1 MVPLGF
7 LAVYQITTF
16 LLALAILLGF
26 ARILGEVARRFHQ
39 PAILGEILA
48 GILLG
53 PTVFGAFF
61 PELMGAL
68 FPLPTPE
75 AVAQGDV
82 SPVAFALDGLVTIS
96 IVLFLMV
103 AGMEVDLNV
112 ALRQG
117 KPALAVS
124 VAGIA
129 FPFALGF
136 AAIFIAPGVFG
147 FVADEDASG
156 SFDLLIFALFF
167 ATALSI
173 TALPV
178 IAKILMDLNLFKTDM
193 GMIVIASA
201 IVNDL
206 LGWMIF
212 AVVLGLIGAGKG
224 LAVQYTL
231 LLTVLF
237 AVFLLTIGRWL
248 IHRCLPY
255 LQAHISW
262 PAGVLAFAITCA
274 ILCAAA
280 TEAIG
285 IHAIFGSFLFGIA
298 IGDSRYLRERTRTT
312 IDQFI
317 SSVFAPIFFASIGL
331 HVNFIE
337 NFNLVLVVA
346 VLVIATIGKV
356 LGCGLMARFVGLPKQ
371 ESWAIGVAMN
381 ARGAME
387 IILGLLALQVG
398 LINQEL
404 FVALVIMAL
413 VTSMTSGSLMQRI
426 LKRTKPIH
434 YSDYLSGRNWRSP
447 LEAST
452 REGVIRELSELIC
465 RGMARLDPEA
475 ISAAV
480 LAREEMMPTGIG
492 RGVAIPHA
500 RIDDL
505 DAPIIAVGISPDG
518 VDFDAP
524 DGAPARVVFL
534 ILTPRQDNGA
544 QLQILAGISR
554 HARKEQFIS
563 EITKAESY
571 TVMLARV
578 RSLDTE

>member
-1 MVPLGF
+1 MPLGY
-7 LAVYQITTF
+7 LAIHEITTF
-16 LLALAILLGF
+16 LLALAVLLGA

-53 PTVFGAFF
+53 PTILGALF
-61 PELMGAL
+61 PDLVGAL
-68 FPLPTPE
+68 FPLPSHE
-75 AVAQGDV
+75 EMGDGDI
-82 SPVAFALDGLVTIS
+82 SPVAFALDGLITLS

-103 AGMEVDLNV
+103 AGMEVDLNI

-124 VAGIA
+124 VVGIA

-136 AAIFIAPGVFG
+136 GAIFLAPGLFG
-147 FVADEDASG
+147 YVAPEG
-156 SFDLLIFALFF
+156 SSSNFNLLIFALFF

-178 IAKILMDLNLFKTDM
+178 IAKILMDLNLFKTDL
-193 GMIVIASA
+193 GMIVVASA

-231 LLTVLF
+231 LLTILF
-237 AVFLLTIGRWL
+237 AVFILTIGRWMV
-248 IHRCLPY
+248 HRCLPY
-255 LQAHISW
+255 LQAHTSW
-262 PAGVLAFAITCA
+262 PAGVLAFAIVCA
-274 ILCAAA
+274 LLCAAA

-298 IGDSRYLRERTRTT
+298 LGDSRYLRERTRTT

-317 SSVFAPIFFASIGL
+317 SSVFAPLFFASIGL

-337 NFNLVLVVA
+337 SFNLVLVVA

-356 LGCGLMARFVGLPKQ
+356 LGCGLMARLVGMNKQ

-398 LINQEL
+398 VINQEM

-426 LKRTKPIH
+426 LKRSKPVH
-434 YSDYLSGRNWRSP
+434 YSDYLSSRHWKSP
-447 LEAST
+447 LEAFDRT
-452 REGVIRELSELIC
+452 GVIRELAGVVCKGSS
-465 RGMARLDPEA
+465 RLDPDQVA
-475 ISAAV
+475 SAV

-500 RIDDL
+500 RIDDIDL
-505 DAPIIAVGISPDG
+505 PVIAVGLSPNG

-534 ILTPRQDNGA
+534 ILTPKQDNGA

-554 HARKEQFIS
+554 HAQKERFIS
-563 EITKAESY
+563 DLSRAENY
-571 TVMLARV
+571 TVMLAHI
-578 RSLDTE
+578 RSLDAE